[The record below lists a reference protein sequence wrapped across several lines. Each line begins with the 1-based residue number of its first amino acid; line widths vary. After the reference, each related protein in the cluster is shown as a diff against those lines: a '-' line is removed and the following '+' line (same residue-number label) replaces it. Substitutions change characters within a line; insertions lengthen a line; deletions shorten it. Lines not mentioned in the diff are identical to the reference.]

1 MSVIV
6 DPTEPAVRTPLPEG
20 GFEILGIEDLRNE
33 LPGSINSDRIVGG
46 NLDDLLSGLDGADTI
61 EGGAGN
67 DGISGGLGDDLLSGQ
82 DGNDTLSDVS
92 GANAIA
98 GGAGDDRLIV
108 ESGASTLTGDEGRDI
123 FQLDFTA
130 QSDRL
135 EASSIEE
142 LGITISEI
150 TDFQSGED
158 RIAIQGLGGTEAPVY
173 NRDTGIVALDGV
185 EIVKLASELNI
196 SEDDIEI
203 AGNNNPL
210 SIVDNSEATVYRFYD
225 PTAGVHF
232 YTADATE
239 KDFVEENLTN
249 YQSEG
254 ESHTTVDPMTGGQEV
269 YRFFN
274 PATGVHLY
282 TTDEL
287 ERDSIIETLP
297 NFVFEGVKFF
307 AYETQVEGSIPVY
320 RFYEPTLGVHFYTPN
335 EAEKE
340 NVRAN
345 LPNYNFE
352 GIAYYAL
359 PLDIESA

>member
-6 DPTEPAVRTPLPEG
+6 NPTEPAVRTPLPEG

-33 LPGSINSDRIVGG
+33 LPGSIDGDRIVGG
-46 NLDDLLSGLDGADTI
+46 NLDDILAGLDGADTI

-67 DGISGGLGDDLLSGQ
+67 DGIAGGLGDDSLSGQ
-82 DGNDTLSDVS
+82 DGNDTLSDIL
-92 GANAIA
+92 GANTIA

-108 ESGASTLTGDEGRDI
+108 ESGGSTLTGGEGRDI
-123 FQLDFTA
+123 FQLNFTA
-130 QSDRL
+130 QSDAS
-135 EASSIEE
+135 EASNIEE

-150 TDFQSGED
+150 TDFQPGED
-158 RIAIQGLGGTEAPVY
+158 RIAIQGLGGTEALAY

-185 EIVKLASELNI
+185 EIAKLASELNI
-196 SEDDIEI
+196 SENDIEI

-210 SIVDNSEATVYRFYD
+210 SIVDNSEAAVYRFYD

-239 KDFVEENLTN
+239 KDYIEENLTN

-254 ESHTTVDPMTGGQEV
+254 SSYTTVDPMTGGQEV

-282 TTDEL
+282 TTDEV

-335 EAEKE
+335 EVEKE

-359 PLDIESA
+359 PLDLEQA